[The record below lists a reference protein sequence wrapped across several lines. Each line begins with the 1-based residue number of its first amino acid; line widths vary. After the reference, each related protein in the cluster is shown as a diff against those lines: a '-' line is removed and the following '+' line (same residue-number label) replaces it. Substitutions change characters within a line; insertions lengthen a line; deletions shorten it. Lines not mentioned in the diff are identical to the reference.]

1 MKSKSLHMKLDQKL
15 ENLKTLMGMQD
26 DVVFKEVFIP
36 SYECSGLFV
45 YINGTWIIHHLMK
58 LFGTYQQRRLYPIIQ
73 SLSSNR

>member
-1 MKSKSLHMKLDQKL
+1 MRSKTFPIKLNQKL
-15 ENLKTLMGMQD
+15 ENLKFLMVMQD

-58 LFGTYQQRRLYPIIQ
+58 
-73 SLSSNR
+73 